1 MPASQ
6 GAPAQAT
13 FTPAADQSTVKHLR
27 LTVISVTPL
36 HPHGLHL
43 QVRCGDVGF
52 PVTITSPGA
61 PAIRPG
67 DALVTEHRKGDN
79 PLTCQPTAI
88 YPAHQKPEPRKEP
101 AVNLAI
107 ATSTQTITMT
117 SLELVDYIN
126 SQRGEGESELRH
138 DNFMAKVPK
147 VLGEAAPKFLGTAFY
162 TNGTGAQVERTIYRF
177 PKREACLM
185 AMSYSYDLQ
194 AKVFDRMTALEQQAA
209 QGFTIPQTMGEA
221 LRLAA
226 DLAEQRDQ
234 LALENKAQAAALA
247 DAQPKVAGFDLITA
261 GEKSITIREAAK
273 LLGIK
278 ENRLTSWLH
287 EHGWTYRLNG
297 RWVAKQE
304 HIQGGRLIYKEAKYT
319 DEKTGHE
326 VYAPYCHITPKGL
339 AKLARAFGS
348 SPEELTA

>member
-1 MPASQ
+1 MATVFETAALEAIMASTPA
-6 GAPAQAT
+6 GAHAPDFCA
-13 FTPAADQSTVKHLR
+13 PAADQSTVKHLR
-27 LTVISVTPL
+27 LTVLSVSTI
-36 HPHGLHL
+36 PHGLRL
-43 QVRCGDVGF
+43 RVRCGDVGF
-52 PVTITSPGA
+52 AVDAPGA
-61 PAIRPG
+61 PSIHPG
-67 DALVTEHRKGDN
+67 DALVMEYRKGDN
-79 PLTCQPTAI
+79 PLIDPPTAI
-88 YPAHQKPEPRKEP
+88 YPADQKPSKEQT
-101 AVNLAI
+101 VNTIAI
-107 ATSTQTITMT
+107 ASSTAVTMT
-117 SLELVDYIN
+117 SREIAELTNKEHFHVMRDARKLKEDLGDMFGGSLQNWIHPQNGQAYEEFVLDKETTLTLLLGYDAVARMKVVKRWQELEA
-126 SQRGEGESELRH
+126 G
-138 DNFMAKVPK
+138 
-147 VLGEAAPKFLGTAFY
+147 
-162 TNGTGAQVERTIYRF
+162 
-177 PKREACLM
+177 
-185 AMSYSYDLQ
+185 
-194 AKVFDRMTALEQQAA
+194 AA

-326 VYAPYCHITPKGL
+326 VYAPYCHITPKGI
-339 AKLARAFGS
+339 AKLARVFGS
-348 SPEELTA
+348 DQEQLAA